1 MIDVVLD
8 ANVLVAALLTP
19 DGEHAQVLVRLLER
33 PDSYNLVVSS
43 QILDEYQD
51 VLGRS
56 IVTLRGLKP
65 EADALLALIREVAEE
80 VVPKAIPALAYP
92 DVKDKPFLEA
102 AVYVG
107 GVLVTNNIRDF
118 PFVGV
123 RILKAGEFLRFV
135 ETLNRPSPFTSGT
148 FGTFATLVQD

>member
-8 ANVLVAALLTP
+8 TNVLVAALLSP
-19 DGEHAQVLVRLLER
+19 DGEHARVLMRLLER
-33 PDSYNLVVSS
+33 PDAYNLVVSS
-43 QILDEYQD
+43 QIMEEYRD

-65 EADALLALIREVAEE
+65 EADALLDLVEEVAEE
-80 VVPKAIPALAYP
+80 VVPKSIPALVYP

-107 GVLVTNNIRDF
+107 GVLVTNNVRDF
-118 PFVGV
+118 PFAGV
-123 RILKAGEFLRFV
+123 RILKAGEFLRFA
-135 ETLNRPSPFTSGT
+135 EQAEG
-148 FGTFATLVQD
+148 AK